1 MNTLPGIAHAATKSR
16 ALSMGNQWILSL
28 CLLLCVF
35 QQWFWFIDRKS
46 HKENMKARKAM
57 FRGEQL
63 AQTYRM
69 WKCFYRDFSVNGE

>member
-1 MNTLPGIAHAATKSR
+1 
-16 ALSMGNQWILSL
+16 MGNQWILSL

-57 FRGEQL
+57 FRGEQF

-69 WKCFYRDFSVNGE
+69 WKRFYRDFSVNGE